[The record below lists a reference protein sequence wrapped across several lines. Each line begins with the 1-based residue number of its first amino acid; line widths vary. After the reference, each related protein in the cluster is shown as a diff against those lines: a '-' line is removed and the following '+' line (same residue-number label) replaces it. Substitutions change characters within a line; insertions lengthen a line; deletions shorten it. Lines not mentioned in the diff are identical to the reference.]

1 MNKANRSNVVL
12 KILMFWLKSSRVW
25 FLLTGIGENWV
36 LLLTAGTPVLGDLR
50 DPFETILTSLLD
62 MDLGANPLRDL
73 YTGNRNLKSILKFT
87 RGQWRDFKT
96 CVMCAFILLSV
107 SARAAALICSLA
119 GVLGKSRQESIA
131 AVQTCINLSASAWE
145 RSAWTVFLSW

>member
-1 MNKANRSNVVL
+1 MNKENCCVKNV
-12 KILMFWLKSSRVW
+12 WSRMW
-25 FLLTGIGENWV
+25 FLLTAIGEQWV
-36 LLLTAGTPVLGDLR
+36 LLLTTGTPVLGDQR
-50 DPFETILTSLLD
+50 DLFETILASLLD

-96 CVMCAFILLSV
+96 CVMCAFILLFV

-119 GVLGKSRQESIA
+119 GRSGEKQTGEHCSSPDMHQSLSICSREK
-131 AVQTCINLSASAWE
+131 
-145 RSAWTVFLSW
+145 RSDCVS

>member
-1 MNKANRSNVVL
+1 MNKENWSNVL
-12 KILMFWLKSSRVW
+12 TIWMLCLNSSRVRC
-25 FLLTGIGENWV
+25 LLTGFGEHWV
-36 LLLTAGTPVLGDLR
+36 LLLTAGTPVLGDQR
-50 DPFETILTSLLD
+50 DPLETILTSLLE

-107 SARAAALICSLA
+107 STRAAALICSLA
-119 GVLGKSRQESIA
+119 GRSREEQTGRALQQSRHASISQHLL
-131 AVQTCINLSASAWE
+131 VDYVS
-145 RSAWTVFLSW
+145 